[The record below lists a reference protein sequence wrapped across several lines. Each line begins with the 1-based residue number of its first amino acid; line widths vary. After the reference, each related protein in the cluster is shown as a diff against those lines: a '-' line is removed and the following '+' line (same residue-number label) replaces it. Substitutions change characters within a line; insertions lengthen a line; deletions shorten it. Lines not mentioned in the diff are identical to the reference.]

1 MTTQHHSSGIA
12 DPSTTA
18 RWSASMRSDKI
29 VPQWSLRQSCL
40 CTVKDSIMGW
50 SRGRRNSVSARCG
63 DENPFLEYPID
74 LRHELL
80 NHLLRLKPTGR
91 ELLKAAEL
99 LVSSGIPAFDTS
111 CLDDCKFSD
120 IQVVLE
126 TLIRTGGCLR
136 ELILAGQWLYHDYS
150 SVLVQEMLRSCPNLR
165 YLKLQHT
172 TRDGRE
178 LEVAL
183 RHCPNLQK
191 LEVMHPSVDEKDIED
206 LAEAMDRDPSDFKSA
221 RQFLTEVRLPSS
233 VNGPGTMRL
242 LRALPNV
249 QYIAC
254 TYLDQIIDELEDLQ
268 DLKELSYWRERMSHV
283 RGLHVCLPVCADT
296 PGLVV
301 DWFSNLE
308 ELSLE
313 VQEEMDLQP
322 LSNLSKLRSL
332 ELKNSPTIPISYM
345 DEVLPLLS
353 SCGKNLLSLSL
364 ERFDLI
370 DLAKTT
376 TYCPNLR
383 SFSAQ
388 WFTIL
393 STTIGRGSKKQ
404 FLNLRYLRLRPRVSR
419 KVTPEACEI
428 LLTHSQC
435 LKHLEFYCSYGL
447 TDSLVNKLLK
457 TNRFTQLKTLLLRH
471 GHGLSSNGILQITRA
486 AQNLRVW
493 DVGMIYSKQVSNI

>member
-1 MTTQHHSSGIA
+1 MAQSVA

-18 RWSASMRSDKI
+18 RWSAAKAGDKI

-40 CTVKDSIMGW
+40 CTVKDSVLGW
-50 SRGRRNSVSARCG
+50 SRGRRNSVTAQSN
-63 DENPFLEYPID
+63 ENPFLEYPID

-99 LVSSGIPAFDTS
+99 LVTSGIPSFDMS
-111 CLDDCKFSD
+111 YLDDCKFSD
-120 IQVVLE
+120 CCIILE
-126 TLIRTGGCLR
+126 ALVRNGPCLR
-136 ELILAGQWLYHDYS
+136 ELVLAGQWLYHES
-150 SVLVQEMLRSCPNLR
+150 SNNLVQKMLRSCPNLR

-172 TRDGRE
+172 TNEGKE
-178 LEVAL
+178 LEIAL
-183 RHCPNLQK
+183 QHCPKLQR
-191 LEVMHPSVDEKDIED
+191 LEIMHPSVDEKDIED
-206 LAEAMDRDPSDFKSA
+206 LATAMQDNPMFDSS
-221 RQFLTEVRLPSS
+221 RQTLTEVRLPSS
-233 VNGPGTMRL
+233 VNGRGVLKL
-242 LRALPNV
+242 LQALPNV
-249 QYIAC
+249 QHISC
-254 TYLDQIIDELEDLQ
+254 TYLDQVIDELEDMQ
-268 DLKELSYWRERMSHV
+268 GIYEQSFWHERMSSIK
-283 RGLHVCLPVCADT
+283 GIHVCLPVCADT
-296 PGLVV
+296 PGLIV
-301 DWFSNLE
+301 DWFPNLE

-313 VQEEMDLQP
+313 VQEDMDLQP
-322 LSNLSKLRSL
+322 LAELSKLKSL
-332 ELKNSPTIPISYM
+332 EFKNSPTIPISYM
-345 DEVLPLLS
+345 DEVLCLLAK
-353 SCGKNLLSLSL
+353 CGKKLLSLSL

-393 STTIGRGSKKQ
+393 STSIGRGSKKQ
-404 FLNLRYLRLRPRVSR
+404 FLNLRYLRLRPRVGR

-447 TDSLVNKLLK
+447 TDTLVNKLIK
-457 TNRFTQLKTLLLRH
+457 NNPFTQLRTLLLRH
-471 GHGLSSNGILQITRA
+471 GHGLSKNGILQLTRR

-493 DVGMIYSKQVSNI
+493 DVGMIYSKS

>member
-1 MTTQHHSSGIA
+1 MAQCIA

-18 RWSASMRSDKI
+18 RWSAAKQSDKI

-50 SRGRRNSVSARCG
+50 SRGRRNSVSAQSNN
-63 DENPFLEYPID
+63 ENPFLEYPID
-74 LRHELL
+74 LRHDLL

-99 LVSSGIPAFDTS
+99 LVSSGIPSFDMS

-120 IQVVLE
+120 IRVVLE
-126 TLIRTGGCLR
+126 TLIRTGACLR
-136 ELILAGQWLYHDYS
+136 ELTLAGQWLYHDYS
-150 SVLVQEMLRSCPNLR
+150 DTLVQEMLRSCPNLR

-172 TRDGRE
+172 TNDGKE

-183 RHCPNLQK
+183 RHCPKLCK
-191 LEVMHPSVDEKDIED
+191 LEIMHPSVDEKDIED
-206 LAEAMDRDPSDFKSA
+206 LAEAIRDDPAFDTIKE
-221 RQFLTEVRLPSS
+221 RLVEVRLPSS
-233 VNGPGTMRL
+233 VNGRGVLKL
-242 LRALPNV
+242 LQALTNV
-249 QYIAC
+249 EYVAC
-254 TYLDQIIDELEDLQ
+254 TYLDQVIDELEDLQ
-268 DLKELSYWRERMSHV
+268 DLTELSYWKGRMVRV
-283 RGLHVCLPVCADT
+283 RGLHICLPVCADT
-296 PGLVV
+296 PGLLV
-301 DWFSNLE
+301 DWFPNLE

-322 LSNLSKLRSL
+322 LASLSKLKSL
-332 ELKNSPTIPISYM
+332 ELKNSATIPISYM
-345 DEVLPLLS
+345 DEVLPLLAK
-353 SCGKNLLSLSL
+353 CGKKLLSLSL

-393 STTIGRGSKKQ
+393 STSIAKGTKKQ

-457 TNRFTQLKTLLLRH
+457 TNRFTQLRTLLLRH

-486 AQNLRVW
+486 AQNLRMW
-493 DVGMIYSKQVSNI
+493 DVGMIYSKQVS

>member
-1 MTTQHHSSGIA
+1 MAQSPIA

-18 RWSASMRSDKI
+18 RWSAAKQSDKI

-40 CTVKDSIMGW
+40 CTVKDSVLGW
-50 SRGRRNSVSARCG
+50 SRGRRNSVTARSE
-63 DENPFLEYPID
+63 DNPFLEYPIN

-99 LVSSGIPAFDTS
+99 LVTSGIPSFDLS

-120 IQVVLE
+120 VRTILE
-126 TLIRTGGCLR
+126 ALIRTGPCLK
-136 ELILAGQWLYHDYS
+136 ELVLAGQWLYHDS
-150 SVLVQEMLRSCPNLR
+150 SNALVQEILRSCPNLQ

-172 TRDGRE
+172 TVEGRE
-178 LEVAL
+178 VELAL
-183 RHCPNLQK
+183 RHCPKLQR
-191 LEVMHPSVDEKDIED
+191 LEIMHPSIDEKDIED
-206 LAEAMDRDPSDFKSA
+206 LADSIRNNPLFDDS
-221 RQFLTEVRLPSS
+221 RQLLMEVRLPSS
-233 VNGPGTMRL
+233 VSGRGVLKL
-242 LRALPNV
+242 LQALPNV

-254 TYLDQIIDELEDLQ
+254 TYLDQIIDELEDMQ
-268 DLKELSYWRERMSHV
+268 DIYEQSYWHERLSHV

-296 PGLVV
+296 PELLVN
-301 DWFSNLE
+301 WFPSLG

-322 LSNLSKLRSL
+322 LANLSKLTSL

-345 DEVLPLLS
+345 DEVLSLLAK
-353 SCGKNLLSLSL
+353 CGKKLLSLSL

-370 DLAKTT
+370 DLTKTT
-376 TYCPNLR
+376 TYCPNLK

-393 STTIGRGSKKQ
+393 STSMGRRSKKQ

-447 TDSLVNKLLK
+447 TDTLVNKLLK
-457 TNRFTQLKTLLLRH
+457 TNQFTQLRTLLLRH
-471 GHGLSSNGILQITRA
+471 GHGLSSNGILQITRW

-493 DVGMIYSKQVSNI
+493 DVGMIYSKSNS

>member
-1 MTTQHHSSGIA
+1 MTLRNIA

-18 RWSASMRSDKI
+18 RWSAAMRSDKI
-29 VPQWSLRQSCL
+29 VPQWSLKQSCL
-40 CTVKDSIMGW
+40 CTVKDSILGW
-50 SRGRRNSVSARCG
+50 SRGRRNSVSARSG
-63 DENPFLEYPID
+63 VENPFLEYPID
-74 LRHELL
+74 LRQELL

-99 LVSSGIPAFDTS
+99 LVTAGIPAFDTS

-126 TLIRTGGCLR
+126 ILIETGACLR
-136 ELILAGQWLYHDYS
+136 ELVLAGQWLYNDS
-150 SVLVQEMLRSCPNLR
+150 SDAIVQQMLRVCPNLR

-172 TRDGRE
+172 TRKGRE

-183 RHCPNLQK
+183 RHCPKLRK
-191 LEVMHPSVDEKDIED
+191 LEIMHPSVDEADIRD
-206 LAEAMDRDPSDFKSA
+206 LADATTGDSA
-221 RQFLTEVRLPSS
+221 FECARRLLTEIRLPSS
-233 VNGPGTMRL
+233 VNGRGILTL
-242 LRALPNV
+242 LRAFPNV
-249 QYIAC
+249 EYVAC
-254 TYLDQIIDELEDLQ
+254 TYLDPIIDELDTQ
-268 DLKELSYWRERMSHV
+268 DLKELSYWRERLSRV
-283 RGLHVCLPVCADT
+283 RGIHVCLPVCADT
-296 PGLVV
+296 LGLMV
-301 DWFSNLE
+301 DWFPNLE
-308 ELSLE
+308 EVSLE

-322 LSNLSKLRSL
+322 LGLLTRLKSL

-345 DEVLPLLS
+345 EEILPLLS
-353 SCGKNLLSLSL
+353 SCGKKLHSLSL

-376 TYCPNLR
+376 TYCPHLR

-388 WFTIL
+388 WFTLL
-393 STTIGRGSKKQ
+393 STSSSRGSRKQ

-447 TDSLVNKLLK
+447 TDSLVARLLK
-457 TNRFTQLKTLLLRH
+457 TNRFAQLRTLLLRH

-486 AQNLRVW
+486 ALSLRTW
-493 DVGMIYSKQVSNI
+493 DVGMIYSKENA

>member
-1 MTTQHHSSGIA
+1 MGESIA
-12 DPSTTA
+12 DPSTSA
-18 RWSASMRSDKI
+18 RWSAAMQSDKI

-40 CTVKDSIMGW
+40 CTVKDSILGW
-50 SRGRRNSVSARCG
+50 SRGRRNSVSAQSS

-99 LVSSGIPAFDTS
+99 LVSSGIPSFDLS
-111 CLDDCKFSD
+111 CLDDCKFKD
-120 IQVVLE
+120 VCTVLE
-126 TLIRTGGCLR
+126 ILTRTGACLK
-136 ELILAGQWLYHDYS
+136 ELILAGQWMFYDVS
-150 SVLVQEMLRSCPNLR
+150 GSLVKKILQSCPNLR

-178 LEVAL
+178 LEIAL
-183 RHCPNLQK
+183 RHCPKLQR
-191 LEVMHPSVDEKDIED
+191 LEIMHPSLDLVDIENLGNTMQND
-206 LAEAMDRDPSDFKSA
+206 AAFDSVRESLI
-221 RQFLTEVRLPSS
+221 EVRLPSS
-233 VNGPGTMRL
+233 VNGQGVLKLMQI
-242 LRALPNV
+242 LPNL
-249 QYIAC
+249 QYVSC
-254 TYLDQIIDELEDLQ
+254 TYLDQVIDELEESED
-268 DLKELSYWRERMSHV
+268 SASWRDRTSSIRGFHV
-283 RGLHVCLPVCADT
+283 SLPVCEDT
-296 PGLVV
+296 PELVV
-301 DWFSNLE
+301 EWFPNLE
-308 ELSLE
+308 EISLE
-313 VQEEMDLQP
+313 VQEDMDLKP
-322 LSNLSKLRSL
+322 LAKLSKLKSL

-345 DEVLPLLS
+345 DEVLPLLAA
-353 SCGKNLLSLSL
+353 CGKKLVSLSL

-370 DLAKTT
+370 DLAKTA

-393 STTIGRGSKKQ
+393 STSMGRGGKKQ

-457 TNRFTQLKTLLLRH
+457 TNKFTLLRTLLLRH
-471 GHGLSSNGILQITRA
+471 GHGLSSNGILQLTRA

-493 DVGMIYSKQVSNI
+493 DVGMIYSKQSNT